1 MLTPFKPKSREIK
14 KVERKGNAL
23 FLYSDN
29 GILVL
34 DPKSENIVRVIY
46 TVQEELSKK
55 EKPGIVLKDSF
66 EEWNYKETEK
76 TVELFLNGVTV
87 CVRKDS
93 GSVSYYS
100 AGKL

>member
-23 FLYSDN
+23 YLYSDN

-46 TVQEELSKK
+46 TVQE
-55 EKPGIVLKDSF
+55 
-66 EEWNYKETEK
+66 
-76 TVELFLNGVTV
+76 
-87 CVRKDS
+87 
-93 GSVSYYS
+93 
-100 AGKL
+100 